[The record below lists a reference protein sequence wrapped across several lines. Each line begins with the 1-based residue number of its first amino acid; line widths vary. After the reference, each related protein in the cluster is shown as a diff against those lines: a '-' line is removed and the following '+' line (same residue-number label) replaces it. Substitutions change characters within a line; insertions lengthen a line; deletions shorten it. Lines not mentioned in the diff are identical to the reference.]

1 MPEVPSVG
9 HSGVRAFLGMPLTV
23 NGQRIGNFCVVDM
36 QPRAWSEVE
45 RETVIQLAKST
56 QRELAVRAAL
66 SKGLI
71 QADHADALARS
82 KEQLMVL
89 IAHDLRDPLQVLEL
103 SLVMLRRANAEQRD
117 AAIARAITA
126 TLTLRRMADEL
137 LSNNGA
143 ASILSPT
150 RVPLS
155 SCSLLSNACEMMMP
169 IAERRGITLL
179 VTDTHE
185 ALVEGDFGQL
195 LRVLCNLLSNAIKY
209 SPHGTTV
216 RLSGYKDHDSVV
228 FEVRDEG
235 PGMSSVELERAFDQG
250 WQGEL
255 GIQKGA
261 GQGLGLSIV
270 KQIVEQHHGQV
281 SVQSSRGA
289 GCRFRVRL
297 PTVR

>member
-1 MPEVPSVG
+1 MCHCRLIDDRCNFAGRACGHHRMPDVPSVG

-36 QPRAWSEVE
+36 RPGAWGEVE

-66 SKGLI
+66 SKSLI

-143 ASILSPT
+143 ASILSSA
-150 RVPLS
+150 RVPLC
-155 SCSLLSNACEMMMP
+155 SCSLLSRECP
-169 IAERRGITLL
+169 R
-179 VTDTHE
+179 
-185 ALVEGDFGQL
+185 
-195 LRVLCNLLSNAIKY
+195 
-209 SPHGTTV
+209 
-216 RLSGYKDHDSVV
+216 
-228 FEVRDEG
+228 
-235 PGMSSVELERAFDQG
+235 
-250 WQGEL
+250 
-255 GIQKGA
+255 
-261 GQGLGLSIV
+261 
-270 KQIVEQHHGQV
+270 
-281 SVQSSRGA
+281 
-289 GCRFRVRL
+289 
-297 PTVR
+297 